1 MKSSSPVAFLAAF
14 MSRRLAFLLV
24 LAVVLPWL
32 GASTAPAQTNGPGQA
47 GQRRGP
53 RALPDPKTLPPP
65 KHAVIPKLAGPVKID
80 GELDEAVWGKA
91 VVLEP
96 FFQNEGSAGPELE
109 HTQVRLWYDDAA
121 LYLGWKCMDADIHA
135 TFTNRDSHFWE
146 EECVEFFVTPKALT
160 NTMKSNGTR

>member
-1 MKSSSPVAFLAAF
+1 VVGRIHSAGSNQRTRTSRTTARAA
-14 MSRRLAFLLV
+14 
-24 LAVVLPWL
+24 
-32 GASTAPAQTNGPGQA
+32 GAA
-47 GQRRGP
+47 
-53 RALPDPKTLPPP
+53 DPKTLPPP

-135 TFTNRDSHFWE
+135 TFTNRDSHFWRRNAWS
-146 EECVEFFVTPKALT
+146 FSSPP
-160 NTMKSNGTR
+160 RR